1 MDKNDLVS
9 LLGLVSIVADLP
21 TQTASSLISAKEVI
35 VNRGGDSE
43 NEGTVL
49 AHNAVLQADN
59 LTHTG
64 QLRAQDITVMANDT
78 FTSTGNMTA
87 VHKLVATAGNVYI
100 RGAEILPEPPTDGD
114 KMSTDVDRNNR

>member
-1 MDKNDLVS
+1 MPTYLSTVNYVADAETGLALTTIQQDEKADGTYTVKKGRRYRSGKYETDLV
-9 LLGLVSIVADLP
+9 LTVNKRADLP
-21 TQTASSLISAKEVI
+21 TQTALSLISAKEVI

-64 QLRAQDITVMANDT
+64 
-78 FTSTGNMTA
+78 
-87 VHKLVATAGNVYI
+87 
-100 RGAEILPEPPTDGD
+100 
-114 KMSTDVDRNNR
+114 